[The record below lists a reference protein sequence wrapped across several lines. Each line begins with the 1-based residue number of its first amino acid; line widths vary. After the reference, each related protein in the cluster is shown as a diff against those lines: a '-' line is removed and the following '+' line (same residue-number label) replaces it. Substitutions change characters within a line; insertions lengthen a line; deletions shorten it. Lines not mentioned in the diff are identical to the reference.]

1 MKIEPNNIYNANC
14 IEVLDE
20 MIRDGQQV
28 QFILTDPPYG
38 INFVTQRNDFGGIQG
53 DDFTDENQVKLIY
66 DYFERCYQVLEN
78 DKFLVS
84 FMGWSTIPIFNDA
97 LTKAGFTIK
106 SMPIWYKN
114 VWGIGYYTRPQYEP
128 MYLCIKGKPKPPQTA
143 ISDVIKADKVVDL
156 IHSCQKPINLLSVL
170 INTFSQPDDIVF
182 DGFGGSFS
190 TCVAAR
196 KCGRQ
201 YISCELDKKL
211 FEIGKKNLWQ
221 EINQITLFDINF
233 GKEQQQ

>member
-38 INFVTQRNDFGGIQG
+38 INFVPQRNDFGGIQG

-78 DKFLVS
+78 DNFLVS
-84 FMGWSTIPIFNDA
+84 FMSWVTIPTFNDA

-128 MYLCIKGKPKPPQTA
+128 MYLCMKGKPKPPQTA

-201 YISCELDKKL
+201 YISCELDEKL
-211 FEIGKKNLWQ
+211 FEIGKKNLGQ
-221 EINQITLFDINF
+221 ETNQISLFDV
-233 GKEQQQ
+233 

>member
-14 IEVLDE
+14 IDVLDE
-20 MIRDGQQV
+20 MIRDRQKV

-38 INFVTQRNDFGGIQG
+38 INYIPHFNDFGGIQA
-53 DDFTDENQVKLIY
+53 DDFTDENHVKLIY

-84 FMGWSTIPIFNDA
+84 FMGWSTIPTFNDA

-128 MYLCIKGKPKPPQTA
+128 MYLCIKGKPKPPQAA

-156 IHSCQKPINLLSVL
+156 IHSCQKPINLLSIL
-170 INTFSQPDDIVF
+170 INTFSQPDDVVF

-211 FEIGKKNLWQ
+211 FKIGEKNLEQ
-221 EINQITLFDINF
+221 EINQTTLFELHLK
-233 GKEQQQ
+233 GRRQ

>member
-14 IEVLDE
+14 IDVLDE
-20 MIRDGQQV
+20 MIRDRQQV

-38 INFVTQRNDFGGIQG
+38 INFVPQRNDFGGIQG

-84 FMGWSTIPIFNDA
+84 FMGWSTIPTFNDA

-114 VWGIGYYTRPQYEP
+114 VWGMGYYTRPQYEP
-128 MYLCIKGKPKPPQTA
+128 MYLCMKGKPKPPQTP

-156 IHSCQKPINLLSVL
+156 IHSCQKPINLLSIL

-201 YISCELDKKL
+201 YISCELDEKL
-211 FEIGKKNLWQ
+211 FKIGEKNL
-221 EINQITLFDINF
+221 ERETNQLSLFDL
-233 GKEQQQ
+233 

>member
-14 IEVLDE
+14 IDVLDE
-20 MIRDGQQV
+20 MIRNGYQV

-38 INFVTQRNDFGGIQG
+38 ISYQSNHRTEKFDIIAN
-53 DDFTDENQVKLIY
+53 DDFTDEKQVKLIY

-84 FMGWSTIPIFNDA
+84 FMGWSTIPTFNDA

-114 VWGIGYYTRPQYEP
+114 VWGMGYYTRPQYEP
-128 MYLCIKGKPKPPQTA
+128 MYLCMKGKPKPPQAA

-156 IHSCQKPINLLSVL
+156 IHSCQKPINLLSIL

-201 YISCELDKKL
+201 YISCEIDEKL
-211 FEIGKKNLWQ
+211 FEIGKKNLGQ

-233 GKEQQQ
+233 

>member
-1 MKIEPNNIYNANC
+1 MIEPNNIYNANC
-14 IEVLDE
+14 IDVLDE
-20 MIRDGQQV
+20 MIRDRQQG

-38 INFVTQRNDFGGIQG
+38 INFVPQRNDFGGIQG

-84 FMGWSTIPIFNDA
+84 FMGWSTIPTFNDA
-97 LTKAGFTIK
+97 LTKEGFTIK

-114 VWGIGYYTRPQYEP
+114 VWGMGYYTRPQYEP
-128 MYLCIKGKPKPPQTA
+128 MYLCMKGKPKPPQAA
-143 ISDVIKADKVVDL
+143 ISDVIKADKV
-156 IHSCQKPINLLSVL
+156 

-190 TCVAAR
+190 TCVAAS

-201 YISCELDKKL
+201 YISCELDEKL
-211 FEIGKKNLWQ
+211 FKIGEKNL
-221 EINQITLFDINF
+221 ERETNQLSLFDL
-233 GKEQQQ
+233 

>member
-1 MKIEPNNIYNANC
+1 MNIEPNNIYNANC

-38 INFVTQRNDFGGIQG
+38 ISYRSRHRTELFDFIAN

-66 DYFERCYQVLEN
+66 DYFERCYQVLED

-84 FMGWSTIPIFNDA
+84 FMGWSTIPTFNDA

-114 VWGIGYYTRPQYEP
+114 VWGMGCYTRPQYEP
-128 MYLCIKGKPKPPQTA
+128 MYLCMKGKPKPPQSA

-201 YISCELDKKL
+201 FISCELDEKL
-211 FEIGKKNLWQ
+211 FEIGKQNLYH
-221 EINQITLFDINF
+221 ETNQMTLF
-233 GKEQQQ
+233 EV

>member
-1 MKIEPNNIYNANC
+1 MNIEPNNIYNANC

-38 INFVTQRNDFGGIQG
+38 ISYQSRHRTELFDFIAN

-66 DYFERCYQVLEN
+66 DYFERCYQVLED

-84 FMGWSTIPIFNDA
+84 FMGWSTIPTFNDA

-114 VWGIGYYTRPQYEP
+114 VWGMGCYTRPQYEP
-128 MYLCIKGKPKPPQTA
+128 MYLCMKGKPKPPQSA

-201 YISCELDKKL
+201 FISCELDEKL
-211 FEIGKKNLWQ
+211 FEIGKQNLYH
-221 EINQITLFDINF
+221 ETNQMTLF
-233 GKEQQQ
+233 EV

>member
-14 IEVLDE
+14 IDVLDE
-20 MIRDGQQV
+20 MIRDKQQV

-38 INFVTQRNDFGGIQG
+38 ISYQSHHRTERFDVIAN
-53 DDFTDENQVKLIY
+53 DDFTDENQVRLIY

-84 FMGWSTIPIFNDA
+84 FMGWSTIPTFNDA
-97 LTKAGFTIK
+97 LAKAGFTIK

-114 VWGIGYYTRPQYEP
+114 VWGMGYYTRPQYEP
-128 MYLCIKGKPKPPQTA
+128 MYLCMKGKPKPPQPA

-156 IHSCQKPINLLSVL
+156 IHSCQKPINLLSLL
-170 INTFSQPDDIVF
+170 INTFSEPNDIVF

-211 FEIGKKNLWQ
+211 FEIGKKNL
-221 EINQITLFDINF
+221 EHETNQLTLFDL
-233 GKEQQQ
+233 

>member
-1 MKIEPNNIYNANC
+1 MIEPNNIYNANC
-14 IEVLDE
+14 IDVLDE

-38 INFVTQRNDFGGIQG
+38 ISYQSRHRTELFDFIAN

-114 VWGIGYYTRPQYEP
+114 VWGMGYYTRPQYEP
-128 MYLCIKGKPKPPQTA
+128 MYLCMKGKPKPPQTA

-156 IHSCQKPINLLSVL
+156 IHSCQKPINLLSIL
-170 INTFSQPDDIVF
+170 INTFSQQDDIVF

-201 YISCELDKKL
+201 YISCELDEKL
-211 FEIGKKNLWQ
+211 FEIGKKNL
-221 EINQITLFDINF
+221 EHETNQLSLFDL
-233 GKEQQQ
+233 